1 LSSAGSGRLAAIAG
15 HGAIKVE
22 MENLFKLAIIGGG
35 GFIGAVLRFVVSSWV
50 QTRSGSI
57 VFPFGTMAVNMI
69 GCLLIGFCTYLVET
83 RSLLSMEARSFIL
96 IGLLGAFTT
105 FSTFGNET
113 LGLIRDSRLDLAV
126 LNAGAQ
132 VVIGV
137 AMVWL
142 GRIIASA
149 IWS

>member
-1 LSSAGSGRLAAIAG
+1 METLFRLS
-15 HGAIKVE
+15 
-22 MENLFKLAIIGGG
+22 IIGTG

-57 VFPFGTMAVNMI
+57 VFPFGTLAVNMI
-69 GCLLIGFCTYLVET
+69 GCLVIGFLTYLVET
-83 RSLLSMEARSFIL
+83 RSLFSTETRSFVL

-113 LGLIRDSRLDLAV
+113 MGLIRDSRIDLAA
-126 LNAGAQ
+126 LNAGSQ
-132 VVIGV
+132 VVVGV
-137 AMVWL
+137 ALVWL

>member
-1 LSSAGSGRLAAIAG
+1 METLFRLS
-15 HGAIKVE
+15 
-22 MENLFKLAIIGGG
+22 IIGAG

-57 VFPFGTMAVNMI
+57 TFPFGTLVVNMI
-69 GCLLIGFCTYLVET
+69 GCLVIGFLTYLVET
-83 RSLLSMEARSFIL
+83 RSLFSMEARSFIL

-113 LGLIRDSRLDLAV
+113 LGLIRDSRIDLAA
-126 LNAGAQ
+126 LNAGVQ

-137 AMVWL
+137 GMVWL

-149 IWS
+149 IGS